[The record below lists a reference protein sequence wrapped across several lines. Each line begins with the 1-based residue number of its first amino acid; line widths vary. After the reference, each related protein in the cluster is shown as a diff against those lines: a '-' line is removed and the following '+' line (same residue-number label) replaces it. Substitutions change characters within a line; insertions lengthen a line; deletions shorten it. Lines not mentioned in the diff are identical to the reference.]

1 MGLVNCSECDRALS
15 DNVLE
20 CYNCGNPI
28 VAPQKK
34 HIDGYQEEHTEK
46 LKLHSIMSM
55 GLIAG
60 CIAWIIEI
68 LGTRSIETLTMP
80 AVIIIPSII
89 WLVITRIRLWARK
102 D

>member
-1 MGLVNCSECDRALS
+1 MGLVNCSECNRSVS
-15 DNVLE
+15 DNASD

-28 VAPQKK
+28 VVHQKK
-34 HIDGYQEEHTEK
+34 HVGGYQQELIEK

-68 LGTRSIETLTMP
+68 LGTQVIETLTMP
-80 AVIIIPSII
+80 VVFIIPSII
-89 WLVITRIRLWARK
+89 WFVITKCRLWTLN